1 VHFSFVL
8 IVCWY
13 SGKTPHPGLSQIK
26 ASFDRTGWTPAQ
38 HELFQR
44 SEMVKL
50 HNMWG
55 DQTAS
60 RLVMAR
66 QFIRELEFRSPGV
79 VGLLERTGLGNNSR
93 IVAMVVAQAERRLA
107 YRNGNTK

>member
-1 VHFSFVL
+1 MVFAMKHGFNPAIKHLYRPAKPNTVTRNTVHFSFVL

-55 DQTAS
+55 DQTAP

-66 QFIRELEFRSPGV
+66 QFIRELEFRSPG
-79 VGLLERTGLGNNSR
+79 GSSF
-93 IVAMVVAQAERRLA
+93 
-107 YRNGNTK
+107 